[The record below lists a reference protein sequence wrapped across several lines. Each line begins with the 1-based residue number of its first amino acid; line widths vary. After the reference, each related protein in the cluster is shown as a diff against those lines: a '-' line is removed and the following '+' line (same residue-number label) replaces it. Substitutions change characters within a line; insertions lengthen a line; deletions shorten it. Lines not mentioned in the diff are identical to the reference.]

1 MPDVIIPGPAGR
13 IEGKYTPGKAENAP
27 VALILHAHPRG
38 GGHMDTPVSLM
49 MYEVFKQRG
58 FAVLRFNF
66 RGVGRSQGV
75 YEQGLGEL
83 SDGATA
89 LDWMQAHNA
98 NAPYCWVAGHSFGA
112 WIGMQLLMRRP
123 EIAGFI
129 SVSPPTNMY
138 DFTFLAPCPASGLV
152 AHGEADVI
160 VPHDDMEKVM
170 SKVRAQKGID
180 IKRQI
185 IPGAGHL
192 FSNHVEPLQTA
203 IDDYLDIRLVE
214 LDNPKPKIS
223 KR

>member
-13 IEGKYTPGKAENAP
+13 IEGKYTPGKTENAP

-49 MYEVFKQRG
+49 MYDVFKQRG

-83 SDGATA
+83 SDAATA

-98 NAPYCWVAGHSFGA
+98 NAPYCWVSGHSFGA

-152 AHGEADVI
+152 AHGDADVI

-180 IKRQI
+180 IKRQL

-192 FSNHVEPLQTA
+192 FSSHVEPLQTA
-203 IDDYLDIRLVE
+203 IEDYLDIRLVE
-214 LDNPKPKIS
+214 LDNPKPKIT

>member
-13 IEGKYTPGKAENAP
+13 IEGKYTPGKTENAP

-38 GGHMDTPVSLM
+38 GGHMDTPVSQM
-49 MYEVFKQRG
+49 MYDVFKQRG

-83 SDGATA
+83 TDAATA

-98 NAPYCWVAGHSFGA
+98 NAPYCWVSGHSFGA

-152 AHGEADVI
+152 AHGDADVI

-180 IKRQI
+180 IKRQL

-192 FSNHVEPLQTA
+192 FTSHVDPLQTA
-203 IDDYLDIRLVE
+203 IEDYLDIRLVE
-214 LDNPKPKIS
+214 LDNPKPKIT